1 MYAQCHEFSAHY
13 VLFLD
18 PLACREMLSIPEV
31 DWVQAEMF
39 LSMGDL
45 LDPAGSCW
53 FLLVP
58 AGFHPTQIF
67 LLLLITIIKHLIGNL
82 K

>member
-1 MYAQCHEFSAHY
+1 MYAQSHEFRTHY
-13 VLFLD
+13 ILFLD

-45 LDPAGSCW
+45 LVPAGS
-53 FLLVP
+53 
-58 AGFHPTQIF
+58 HPTQIF
-67 LLLLITIIKHLIGNL
+67 LLLLITIIKHLIGNP

>member
-13 VLFLD
+13 ILFLD

-31 DWVQAEMF
+31 DWVQAEML

-45 LDPAGSCW
+45 L
-53 FLLVP
+53 VP
-58 AGFHPTQIF
+58 VGFHPTQIF

>member
-1 MYAQCHEFSAHY
+1 MGVGRTASCMPSAMSFSAQY
-13 VLFLD
+13 TLFRD

-45 LDPAGSCW
+45 L
-53 FLLVP
+53 VP
-58 AGFHPTQIF
+58 AGFDPTQIF
-67 LLLLITIIKHLIGNL
+67 LLLLITIIKHLFGNP